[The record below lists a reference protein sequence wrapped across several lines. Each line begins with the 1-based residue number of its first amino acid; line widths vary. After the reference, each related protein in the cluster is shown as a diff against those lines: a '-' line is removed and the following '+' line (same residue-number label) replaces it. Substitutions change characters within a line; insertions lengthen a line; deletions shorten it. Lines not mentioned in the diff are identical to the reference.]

1 LSGSVSGVPHVQV
14 LTTES
19 SSFRRPNHAYL
30 TGHQNPPPR
39 IGGYT
44 RPPSICWTQ
53 QEDLGRRLTLERYCY
68 KGVDFL
74 SNLIII
80 DSQDIDIILG
90 MYWLRKYEG
99 VILCTKRTICSTQED
114 GTTVEFMAAISSN
127 QISVLNQVKGM
138 SLDEIRIV
146 REFLD
151 ELLLTF
157 LMQLSQAHE
166 IVNASFHQEYSPGI
180 VFIFS

>member
-1 LSGSVSGVPHVQV
+1 M
-14 LTTES
+14 
-19 SSFRRPNHAYL
+19 
-30 TGHQNPPPR
+30 
-39 IGGYT
+39 
-44 RPPSICWTQ
+44 
-53 QEDLGRRLTLERYCY
+53 
-68 KGVDFL
+68 
-74 SNLIII
+74 